1 MLEISPQGPSG
12 LSGKI
17 CLCGI
22 GAAGT
27 KVMEEVLLL
36 APQSASVCAMNLDAR
51 LLNASSVPCKI
62 HLGARLTRGL
72 GSGGDASV
80 GAQAACESES
90 SILRALEG
98 SALAVLAAGLGGG
111 TGSGVAPEAARL
123 AKEQGAYVVSVVIR
137 PFRFEG
143 ERRSAQADEA
153 LARLALYSDMVLRFD
168 NDAMESLIDPD
179 KGVLEAFSVVN
190 ALIARAVLIV
200 PSLLNSSGNLLRV
213 GLDDLLSVAGTGKG
227 ICSFGVGEAS
237 ADASVADILNQVRH
251 SPLFLEK
258 RLGEVDD
265 VLVLVRGGGSLTLQ
279 RLEDLVDGVAEIL
292 GRGVRLHIGASVA
305 QQPEDRLS
313 LTVLGVVPVVEPSV
327 SPSVAFQREAEPQT
341 VLVPEEK
348 SFLGE
353 GKTIIQPAPP
363 APVDEPERHPEPDL
377 SVPVP
382 RRDERE
388 LEEELV
394 PVRPVSDMPD
404 AQETLLESAPVAQS
418 SEMEAELESDTMPDI
433 KELEEGLPPEEG
445 RRRAC
450 GPRPFCPCAPPSFLM
465 GKTWIC
471 LPHCGKGNRIRA
483 DDVPPRTSRVWFWAL
498 TAAALLYT
506 ALLSWWSP
514 LTSDTYHHALTGMEH
529 CFSFSLVW
537 ERCVASYMTWNPRI
551 GEYLAFAVA
560 TAGEMVIHAA
570 QPLCAGRSCADD
582 VLSGFR
588 AQGGSPFLAGRA
600 SVRIGASPAV
610 HVHGPARS
618 HDLLALRRHQLF
630 LGRRRL
636 AGLSVSVPRFA
647 GRRGIR
653 EKGRFRKKQ

>member
-12 LSGKI
+12 LPGKI

-213 GLDDLLSVAGTGKG
+213 GLD
-227 ICSFGVGEAS
+227 S
-237 ADASVADILNQVRH
+237 A
-251 SPLFLEK
+251 
-258 RLGEVDD
+258 
-265 VLVLVRGGGSLTLQ
+265 
-279 RLEDLVDGVAEIL
+279 
-292 GRGVRLHIGASVA
+292 
-305 QQPEDRLS
+305 
-313 LTVLGVVPVVEPSV
+313 
-327 SPSVAFQREAEPQT
+327 
-341 VLVPEEK
+341 
-348 SFLGE
+348 
-353 GKTIIQPAPP
+353 
-363 APVDEPERHPEPDL
+363 
-377 SVPVP
+377 
-382 RRDERE
+382 
-388 LEEELV
+388 
-394 PVRPVSDMPD
+394 
-404 AQETLLESAPVAQS
+404 
-418 SEMEAELESDTMPDI
+418 
-433 KELEEGLPPEEG
+433 
-445 RRRAC
+445 
-450 GPRPFCPCAPPSFLM
+450 
-465 GKTWIC
+465 
-471 LPHCGKGNRIRA
+471 
-483 DDVPPRTSRVWFWAL
+483 
-498 TAAALLYT
+498 
-506 ALLSWWSP
+506 
-514 LTSDTYHHALTGMEH
+514 
-529 CFSFSLVW
+529 
-537 ERCVASYMTWNPRI
+537 
-551 GEYLAFAVA
+551 
-560 TAGEMVIHAA
+560 
-570 QPLCAGRSCADD
+570 
-582 VLSGFR
+582 
-588 AQGGSPFLAGRA
+588 
-600 SVRIGASPAV
+600 
-610 HVHGPARS
+610 
-618 HDLLALRRHQLF
+618 
-630 LGRRRL
+630 
-636 AGLSVSVPRFA
+636 
-647 GRRGIR
+647 
-653 EKGRFRKKQ
+653 

>member
-98 SALAVLAAGLGGG
+98 SALAVLAAGLGRG

-279 RLEDLVDGVAEIL
+279 RLEDLVDTRPDIKLVMGIL
-292 GRGVRLHIGASVA
+292 GRGVRLHIGASVE
-305 QQPEDRLS
+305 QQPEERLS
-313 LTVLGVVPVVEPSV
+313 LTVLGAVPVAETSV
-327 SPSVAFQREAEPQT
+327 SPSVVLQREAEPQT

-377 SVPVP
+377 SVPVS

-394 PVRPVSDMPD
+394 PVRPVSDIPD
-404 AQETLLESAPVAQS
+404 EGETLRESASVAQI
-418 SEMEAELESDTMPDI
+418 SETEAEPELESVPMPDI

-445 RRRAC
+445 EEERA
-450 GPRPFCPCAPPSFLM
+450 GHGLFARVRPLILDGEDLDLPP
-465 GKTWIC
+465 
-471 LPHCGKGNRIRA
+471 
-483 DDVPPRTSRVWFWAL
+483 
-498 TAAALLYT
+498 
-506 ALLSWWSP
+506 
-514 LTSDTYHHALTGMEH
+514 
-529 CFSFSLVW
+529 
-537 ERCVASYMTWNPRI
+537 
-551 GEYLAFAVA
+551 
-560 TAGEMVIHAA
+560 
-570 QPLCAGRSCADD
+570 
-582 VLSGFR
+582 
-588 AQGGSPFLAGRA
+588 
-600 SVRIGASPAV
+600 
-610 HVHGPARS
+610 
-618 HDLLALRRHQLF
+618 ALR
-630 LGRRRL
+630 
-636 AGLSVSVPRFA
+636 
-647 GRRGIR
+647 
-653 EKGRFRKKQ
+653 KRKPDPS

>member
-12 LSGKI
+12 LPGKI

-179 KGVLEAFSVVN
+179 KG
-190 ALIARAVLIV
+190 
-200 PSLLNSSGNLLRV
+200 
-213 GLDDLLSVAGTGKG
+213 LDDLLSVAGTGKG

-292 GRGVRLHIGASVA
+292 GRGVRLHIGASVE

-313 LTVLGVVPVVEPSV
+313 LTVLGAVPVAETSV
-327 SPSVAFQREAEPQT
+327 SPSVVLQREAEPQT

-377 SVPVP
+377 PAPVAVS

-394 PVRPVSDMPD
+394 PVRPVSDIPD
-404 AQETLLESAPVAQS
+404 EGETLRESASVAQI
-418 SEMEAELESDTMPDI
+418 SETEAEPELESVPMPDI

-445 RRRAC
+445 EEERA
-450 GPRPFCPCAPPSFLM
+450 GHGLFARVRPLILDGEDLDLPP
-465 GKTWIC
+465 
-471 LPHCGKGNRIRA
+471 
-483 DDVPPRTSRVWFWAL
+483 
-498 TAAALLYT
+498 
-506 ALLSWWSP
+506 
-514 LTSDTYHHALTGMEH
+514 
-529 CFSFSLVW
+529 
-537 ERCVASYMTWNPRI
+537 
-551 GEYLAFAVA
+551 
-560 TAGEMVIHAA
+560 
-570 QPLCAGRSCADD
+570 
-582 VLSGFR
+582 
-588 AQGGSPFLAGRA
+588 
-600 SVRIGASPAV
+600 
-610 HVHGPARS
+610 
-618 HDLLALRRHQLF
+618 ALR
-630 LGRRRL
+630 
-636 AGLSVSVPRFA
+636 
-647 GRRGIR
+647 
-653 EKGRFRKKQ
+653 KRKPDPS